1 MSYEEWLSERQ
12 PSAEGKL
19 PADSITK
26 LPEISTLFG
35 VSRHWK
41 IKPAIGI
48 ELFHRRDRPR
58 LHRWK
63 FELQIAEEEL
73 AFGIS
78 RIIVPVVNF
87 TVGPYIGRDF
97 KYNETV
103 YGVRFGIF
111 KF

>member
-1 MSYEEWLSERQ
+1 MNYEEWLSSRR
-12 PSAEGKL
+12 PNSDGKL
-19 PADSITK
+19 SSDPITR

-35 VSRHWK
+35 MGKHRK

-48 ELFHRRDRPR
+48 ELFHNRDLPR
-58 LHRWK
+58 KHKWK

-73 AFGIS
+73 AFGVS

-87 TVGPYIGRDF
+87 TIGPYIGKDF
-97 KYNETV
+97 QYNETV